1 MLLVP
6 TTIAKFA
13 VRQLANADYTI
24 ATKISDDVAVFV
36 PWALDHDIPYAAD
49 FAMTIL
55 QSLDELGSFWI
66 FLAVWLVRHTHE

>member
-1 MLLVP
+1 MLVVP

-24 ATKISDDVAVFV
+24 ATKISDDVALFV
-36 PWALDHDIPYAAD
+36 PWALDHQMTFAAD
-49 FAMTIL
+49 AAMSIL

-66 FLAVWLVRHTHE
+66 FLAVWLVNHCHK